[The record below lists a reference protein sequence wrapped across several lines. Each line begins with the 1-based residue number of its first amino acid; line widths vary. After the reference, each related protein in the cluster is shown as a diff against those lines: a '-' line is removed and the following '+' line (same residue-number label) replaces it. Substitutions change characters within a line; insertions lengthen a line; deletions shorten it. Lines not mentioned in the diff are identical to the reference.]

1 MAHVRVFADA
11 DALLDAAAECVT
23 AQAVASIAA
32 RGRFMLALAG
42 GSTPKGVYQRL
53 ARAPWRDRIDWPRV
67 HLFWGDERCVPPT
80 HAESNYRMARE
91 ALLDHV
97 PVPPAQVHRLH
108 GEDVPDSAAVAY
120 EAKLRATLDASAGA
134 GAGVFDLVLLGL
146 GSDGHT
152 ASLFPG
158 GTAGRELT
166 RWVVAEQVDD
176 AHGWRL
182 TLTPPVLNAARAIVF
197 LVAGS
202 DKAGALAAVLEGP
215 VVPDVFPAQ
224 HIAMGGGHV
233 SWIVDAAAAALL
245 GRNVLRR

>member
-32 RGRFMLALAG
+32 RGRFMLVLAG

-97 PVPPAQVHRLH
+97 PVPPAQVHRLR
-108 GEDVPDSAAVAY
+108 GEDVPDSAAFSC
-120 EAKLRATLDASAGA
+120 EAELRATLDPGAAG
-134 GAGVFDLVLLGL
+134 GPSVLDLVLLGL
-146 GSDGHT
+146 GADGHT

-158 GTAGRELT
+158 SDAGRELT
-166 RWVVAEQVDD
+166 RWVVAEHVDTSR
-176 AHGWRL
+176 GWRL
-182 TLTPPVLNAARAIVF
+182 TLTPPIINAARSVLF
-197 LVAGS
+197 LVAG
-202 DKAGALAAVLEGP
+202 DAKAPALAAVLEGP
-215 VVPDVFPAQ
+215 AMPDTRPAQ
-224 HIAMGGGHV
+224 RIAMGGGHV
-233 SWIVDAAAAALL
+233 RWMVDRRAARLL
-245 GRNVLRR
+245 TPADPG